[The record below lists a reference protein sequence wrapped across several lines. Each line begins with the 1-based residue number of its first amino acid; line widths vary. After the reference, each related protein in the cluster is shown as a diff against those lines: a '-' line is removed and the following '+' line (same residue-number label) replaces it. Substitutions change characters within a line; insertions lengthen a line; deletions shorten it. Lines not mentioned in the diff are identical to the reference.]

1 MYVLGPSIQLR
12 PATVSSSVQI
22 ASMKEEK
29 ELSPREGGNL
39 LSCPQNEMGG
49 ERGGEKGK
57 GMDRQKDRSRYP
69 RGMYIKPK
77 KSQNIKITQ

>member
-1 MYVLGPSIQLR
+1 MYGGGPSIHLR
-12 PATVSSSVQI
+12 PTTIQI

-49 ERGGEKGK
+49 ERREGRKRKRNGQAEIET
-57 GMDRQKDRSRYP
+57 DPDIREVCTLLCI
-69 RGMYIKPK
+69 IK
-77 KSQNIKITQ
+77 